1 MRRTSLALLA
11 LAVLLPAGA
20 VEAQTLKIA
29 YINSQEIL
37 LQAPG
42 AEEAQAQFDQ
52 EMEGYQAEI
61 QQLENELQNMEASL
75 QQQQLTLSP
84 EARSNREQ
92 ALQQKFQEYQ
102 QRAGQL
108 QQVANER
115 RAALIQPVMDNI
127 TAVIETMREEGAYS
141 LILDAAAGSIVSA
154 DPALDLTQEVITR
167 LQAASGT
174 TGNDR

>member
-11 LAVLLPAGA
+11 LAFLLPAGA

-42 AEEAQAQFDQ
+42 AEEAQTRFDS
-52 EMEGYQAEI
+52 EMQGYQQEI
-61 QQLENELQNMEASL
+61 ARLESELQNMETSL
-75 QQQQLTLSP
+75 QQQSLTLSP
-84 EARSNREQ
+84 EARANREQ

-108 QQVANER
+108 QQVAQER
-115 RAALIQPVMDNI
+115 RAELIQPVMDEI
-127 TAVIETMREEGAYS
+127 TSVIEMIREEGAYS

-154 DPALDLTQEVITR
+154 DPVLDLTQEVINR
-167 LQAASGT
+167 LQAQTGT